1 MFQRFID
8 AANENPAICGLIL
21 CGIMLVAVLILVL
34 DRSTEK
40 KRKAR
45 IHQLKKSV
53 ETKEILIVHKD
64 KEIWSLKV
72 ELFKAREDG
81 KIAVSKKDA
90 EIERLTAKIAQLEL
104 DKKQLSKWGTEK

>member
-1 MFQRFID
+1 MLKWLVD
-8 AANENPAICGLIL
+8 VSNANPAIPGLIL
-21 CGIMLVAVLILVL
+21 CGITLITALILAL
-34 DRSTEK
+34 DRCTEK
-40 KRKAR
+40 KNKAR
-45 IHQLKKSV
+45 IRQLKKSV